1 MNYKSLQTSDLLNQV
16 ESVDV
21 NNVVIYN
28 IDATKNFETEIVDGF
43 NNIEFLIVP
52 NSITGSGTLKYYESL
67 DKINFTQVKQDD
79 NVTNVEFTISS
90 DAVKTLK
97 DFNVTNSYYKFV
109 YDAGTVS
116 VGTIVIKAWNG

>member
-1 MNYKSLQTSDLLNQV
+1 MKYKSLQTSNLENQTT
-16 ESVDV
+16 SVDV
-21 NNVVIYN
+21 NGVTIYE
-28 IDATKNFETEIVDGF
+28 IDATEDFETEIIDGSDK
-43 NNIEFLIVP
+43 IEFLIILD
-52 NSITGSGTLKYYESL
+52 SISGSGTLKYYESL

-90 DAVKTLK
+90 DTVKTLK

-116 VGTIVIKAWNG
+116 VGTIVIKVWNG

>member
-1 MNYKSLQTSDLLNQV
+1 MKYKSLQTSNLENQIT
-16 ESVDV
+16 SVDV
-21 NNVVIYN
+21 NGVTIYE
-28 IDATKNFETEIVDGF
+28 IDATENFETEVLDGYDK
-43 NNIEFLIVP
+43 IEFLIIP
-52 NSITGSGTLKYYESL
+52 DSITGSGTLKYYESL

-90 DAVKTLK
+90 DDVKTLK

-116 VGTIVIKAWNG
+116 VGTIVIKVWNG